1 MKSLFRCFA
10 YVFLS
15 LLFVCFNSCNIL
27 DKEPEPL
34 PEIIIIGADEI
45 VMPESA
51 GQQEIMFTTNR
62 PWSVA
67 ATEISAIKWLTV
79 SPTSGQEGN
88 ITLVITTRANNTY
101 DNRSIGI
108 IITADTVDKVISVV
122 QKQKDALILS
132 PNIRE
137 VTNEGGTIDLELKTN
152 LDYEVIIP
160 GKSKE
165 WISQI
170 QSRAL
175 ETYNLQF
182 TIAAYDKPEER
193 EGLVVIKDRNS
204 ILADTLFVIQTGVF
218 YKSGD
223 YSQDG
228 NVITLQSA
236 SRGKGIDLVFM
247 GDGFTDKDIASGK
260 YNDYMHRAM
269 EHFFSIEPIKSHRD
283 YFNVYSITIVSPNNV
298 YEYNG
303 TETALDVKFGES
315 THIEG
320 NHTKCVEYASNAPV
334 QDINKTLVTVIIN
347 HNVWAGT
354 TYWWTDGSAIAYIPT
369 YEEEAGFASL
379 IHHESVGHGF
389 GKLADE
395 YINDEERIPANIRL
409 QHQRY
414 SNNYGWYAN
423 VDFTDSPDRV
433 KWSRFLN
440 HPQYNY
446 VDLFEGGFLYGKGVW
461 RPEAVSCMDDNR
473 PYFNAPSRY
482 ELVRRMKELAGEPYS
497 WEEFVAQD
505 NVVPLS
511 ATKLVPEEKKERL
524 APPVVMVRAEF
535 PLK

>member
-1 MKSLFRCFA
+1 MKSLFHCFA

-15 LLFVCFNSCNIL
+15 LLFICFNSCNIL

-67 ATEISAIKWLTV
+67 ATEISAVKWLTV

-165 WISQI
+165 WVSQI

-175 ETYNLQF
+175 DTYNLQF

-193 EGLVVIKDRNS
+193 EGLIVIKDRNS

-218 YKSGD
+218 YESED
-223 YSQDG
+223 YSKDG

-334 QDINKTLVTVIIN
+334 QDINKTLVTVVIN

-354 TYWWTDGSAIAYIPT
+354 TYW
-369 YEEEAGFASL
+369 
-379 IHHESVGHGF
+379 
-389 GKLADE
+389 
-395 YINDEERIPANIRL
+395 
-409 QHQRY
+409 
-414 SNNYGWYAN
+414 
-423 VDFTDSPDRV
+423 
-433 KWSRFLN
+433 
-440 HPQYNY
+440 
-446 VDLFEGGFLYGKGVW
+446 
-461 RPEAVSCMDDNR
+461 
-473 PYFNAPSRY
+473 
-482 ELVRRMKELAGEPYS
+482 
-497 WEEFVAQD
+497 
-505 NVVPLS
+505 
-511 ATKLVPEEKKERL
+511 
-524 APPVVMVRAEF
+524 
-535 PLK
+535 

>member
-1 MKSLFRCFA
+1 
-10 YVFLS
+10 
-15 LLFVCFNSCNIL
+15 
-27 DKEPEPL
+27 
-34 PEIIIIGADEI
+34 
-45 VMPESA
+45 
-51 GQQEIMFTTNR
+51 
-62 PWSVA
+62 
-67 ATEISAIKWLTV
+67 
-79 SPTSGQEGN
+79 
-88 ITLVITTRANNTY
+88 
-101 DNRSIGI
+101 

-193 EGLVVIKDRNS
+193 EGLIVIKDRNS
-204 ILADTLFVIQTGVF
+204 ILADTLFVFQTGVF
-218 YKSGD
+218 YKSED
-223 YSQDG
+223 YSKDG
-228 NVITLQSA
+228 NVIKLQSA

-303 TETALDVKFGES
+303 AETALDVKFGES

-334 QDINKTLVTVIIN
+334 QDINKTLVTVVIN

-354 TYWWTDGSAIAYIPT
+354 TYW
-369 YEEEAGFASL
+369 
-379 IHHESVGHGF
+379 
-389 GKLADE
+389 
-395 YINDEERIPANIRL
+395 
-409 QHQRY
+409 
-414 SNNYGWYAN
+414 
-423 VDFTDSPDRV
+423 
-433 KWSRFLN
+433 
-440 HPQYNY
+440 
-446 VDLFEGGFLYGKGVW
+446 
-461 RPEAVSCMDDNR
+461 
-473 PYFNAPSRY
+473 
-482 ELVRRMKELAGEPYS
+482 
-497 WEEFVAQD
+497 
-505 NVVPLS
+505 
-511 ATKLVPEEKKERL
+511 
-524 APPVVMVRAEF
+524 
-535 PLK
+535 